1 MEGLGGNVTIEEA
14 KNAPIGTL
22 IIACTF
28 DVLWIKTEA
37 DAWIFIA
44 GETVFEHQFGRKECS
59 RGISMEQFEDVTA
72 DFLKTSL
79 ISATSEIAPECH
91 CSFTD
96 LGHDL
101 DCEYVNSR
109 KKAI

>member
-1 MEGLGGNVTIEEA
+1 MTIEEA

-22 IIACTF
+22 IIACLF

-44 GETVFEHQFGRKECS
+44 GEKPFEGQLGRREYS
-59 RGISMEQFEDVTA
+59 RDISMEQFEDVTA
-72 DFLKTSL
+72 DFIKTSL
-79 ISATSEIAPECH
+79 ISATSKIAPECH